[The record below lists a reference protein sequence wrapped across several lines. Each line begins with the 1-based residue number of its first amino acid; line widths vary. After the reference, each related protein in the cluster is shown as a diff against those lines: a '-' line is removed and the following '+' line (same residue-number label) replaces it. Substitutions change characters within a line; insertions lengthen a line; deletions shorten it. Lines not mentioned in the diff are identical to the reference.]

1 MALSTSNGRPS
12 SSHGGRSERLTP
24 LPPPPAAASSFRAGN
39 GVAGQQH
46 QSYSRSRASTT
57 TSTASSRRSVT
68 PTSRTRSP
76 AFSPSL
82 DNDSEPGRVRVAVRL
97 RPRNAEDVLT
107 DSDYADCVEMQPELK
122 KLKMKKNNW
131 SSESYR
137 FDEVFAES
145 ASQKR
150 VYDAVAKPVV
160 ESVLDGYNGTVMA
173 YGQTGTGKTYTLGQL
188 GKDDVTKRGIMARA
202 LEDVIVNTSP
212 ETDSVE
218 ISYLQ
223 LYMESLQDLLAPEKI
238 NIPIVEDAKTGEV
251 LVPGATSVK
260 IQDLHHFLQL
270 LQTGEANRYAANTK
284 LNTES
289 SRSHAILMVSVR
301 RSVKNREESDFSFK
315 EKYSKTDRHGNDIPI
330 VRKSKLLIVDLA
342 GSERLDKSGSEG
354 HLVDEAKFINLSLTS
369 LGKCINAVAENSL
382 HIPTRDSKLTRL
394 LRDSFGGSART
405 SLIITVGPSS
415 RHYAETLSTIMFGQR
430 AMKIVNTVK
439 VKEEFDYERLCRK
452 LETQVDHLIA
462 QIDMQQ
468 KLRSNDQIE
477 MERKLRDS
485 QTLFAEAEKNLVARS
500 EFLEKENN
508 RLQSEVE
515 DLKKELNSQ
524 KDLNSSIHNE
534 IAHLE
539 SNVKKSK
546 FLEKE
551 NTRLES
557 ELKNVLKDLNEH
569 KDHNDVMR
577 DKVAHLEMNLKHN
590 KQHQLESSTYQK
602 VLADTTQMYEKKIA
616 DLMKQLED
624 EQAHFRRVDKQQQLM
639 KEQLDDLQNSLQM
652 ENTKY
657 QKAISDT
664 TKTYE
669 EKIAGLV
676 QQLEDEG
683 IRFKDVEGQLTIAKR
698 LLDDHKNSFQIQSEK
713 EVERLRLALQDLHQ
727 LHETTA
733 IELQTLKTKYQDLQF
748 EKESVNS
755 ELHSLRQTL
764 QVKEKP
770 KNAEDELLSLKKA
783 VPESEDAFD
792 KSYTKQCAAKGSFNM
807 HRSCQ
812 SRETMLAHRNTVAKI
827 IEEVGLQKLVSLLT
841 AGDLEVQI
849 HAVKVVANLA
859 AEDNNR
865 EKIVQEGGLD
875 ALLML
880 LQSSENAIILRVASG
895 AIANLAMNEMNQ
907 DLIVSKGGVKLL
919 ANTASRTDDP
929 QTLRMV
935 AGAISNLCGNEKLH
949 VMLRQ
954 EGAIRALLEMARSGN
969 IDTVAQVSRG
979 LANFAK
985 CESRGTIQGHRRGCS
1000 LLLEDG
1006 VLAWLI
1012 TNSNNASATTRRHIE
1027 LALCHLAQN
1036 DDNAKD
1042 FISSGALQELVRISN
1057 ESVREDIR
1065 NLAKKTLKLNPT
1077 FQSQRYMSNEQS
1089 SEVPVRKE
1097 H

>member
-1 MALSTSNGRPS
+1 MALSTSNGPPS
-12 SSHGGRSERLTP
+12 SSHGE
-24 LPPPPAAASSFRAGN
+24 
-39 GVAGQQH
+39 
-46 QSYSRSRASTT
+46 
-57 TSTASSRRSVT
+57 STASSIRSVT

-122 KLKMKKNNW
+122 KLKMKKNNQ

-160 ESVLDGYNGTVMA
+160 E
-173 YGQTGTGKTYTLGQL
+173 
-188 GKDDVTKRGIMARA
+188 
-202 LEDVIVNTSP
+202 
-212 ETDSVE
+212 
-218 ISYLQ
+218 
-223 LYMESLQDLLAPEKI
+223 
-238 NIPIVEDAKTGEV
+238 
-251 LVPGATSVK
+251 
-260 IQDLHHFLQL
+260 
-270 LQTGEANRYAANTK
+270 
-284 LNTES
+284 
-289 SRSHAILMVSVR
+289 
-301 RSVKNREESDFSFK
+301 
-315 EKYSKTDRHGNDIPI
+315 
-330 VRKSKLLIVDLA
+330 
-342 GSERLDKSGSEG
+342 
-354 HLVDEAKFINLSLTS
+354 
-369 LGKCINAVAENSL
+369 
-382 HIPTRDSKLTRL
+382 
-394 LRDSFGGSART
+394 
-405 SLIITVGPSS
+405 
-415 RHYAETLSTIMFGQR
+415 
-430 AMKIVNTVK
+430 
-439 VKEEFDYERLCRK
+439 
-452 LETQVDHLIA
+452 
-462 QIDMQQ
+462 
-468 KLRSNDQIE
+468 
-477 MERKLRDS
+477 
-485 QTLFAEAEKNLVARS
+485 
-500 EFLEKENN
+500 
-508 RLQSEVE
+508 
-515 DLKKELNSQ
+515 
-524 KDLNSSIHNE
+524 
-534 IAHLE
+534 
-539 SNVKKSK
+539 
-546 FLEKE
+546 
-551 NTRLES
+551 
-557 ELKNVLKDLNEH
+557 
-569 KDHNDVMR
+569 
-577 DKVAHLEMNLKHN
+577 
-590 KQHQLESSTYQK
+590 QHQLESSTYQK

-698 LLDDHKNSFQIQSEK
+698 LPDDHKNSFQIQSEK
-713 EVERLRLALQDLHQ
+713 EVERLRLALQELHQ

-755 ELHSLRQTL
+755 ELHSLRQTI

-770 KNAEDELLSLKKA
+770 KSAEDELLSLKKA

-792 KSYTKQCAAKGSFNM
+792 EKKSYTKQCTAKGSFNM

-827 IEEVGLQKLVSLLT
+827 IEEDRLQKLVSLLT

-859 AEDNNR
+859 AEGNNR
-865 EKIVQEGGLD
+865 EKIVQKGGLD

-935 AGAISNLCGNEKLH
+935 AGAISNLCGN
-949 VMLRQ
+949 
-954 EGAIRALLEMARSGN
+954 
-969 IDTVAQVSRG
+969 
-979 LANFAK
+979 
-985 CESRGTIQGHRRGCS
+985 GTIK
-1000 LLLEDG
+1000 D
-1006 VLAWLI
+1006 
-1012 TNSNNASATTRRHIE
+1012 HI
-1027 LALCHLAQN
+1027 
-1036 DDNAKD
+1036 
-1042 FISSGALQELVRISN
+1042 I
-1057 ESVREDIR
+1057 
-1065 NLAKKTLKLNPT
+1065 
-1077 FQSQRYMSNEQS
+1077 
-1089 SEVPVRKE
+1089 
-1097 H
+1097 